1 MASMM
6 ITVDELR
13 FKKTIYSKAAKN
25 LREVIAVVKK
35 ASTSLGNDR
44 MFNEARASLK
54 KLSENLERRA
64 NVLEAL
70 AEALVYS
77 TDTYKSAQT
86 HSVSQISE
94 YKAHKTDFYG
104 KPVHVSGAAASGAA
118 AAAGG
123 VAASAASGSS
133 SGASQTVASSGSSGS
148 AGNVSSG
155 SSSSNVTINNNS
167 ASTTAG
173 SGTQAPEAQN
183 AAVQTASSAP
193 SEAANINYSEDNS
206 TINITNN
213 TVINNITE
221 NVYVNEVAAEVPET
235 AAETITAAE
244 TAAVSAPAPSGVSG
258 AAESSG
264 VSGAVM
270 FGAGVAAAAAAGAA
284 AFGTSKIL
292 KKREENNSIDHQIE
306 EARKKL
312 QAIENE
318 QNELKTSLSETEE
331 ADQ

>member
-6 ITVDELR
+6 VTVDELR

-25 LREVIAVVKK
+25 LREVVAVVKK

-104 KPVHVSGAAASGAA
+104 KPVHVSGAA

-221 NVYVNEVAAEVPET
+221 NVYINEVAAEVPET
-235 AAETITAAE
+235 AAETITTAE